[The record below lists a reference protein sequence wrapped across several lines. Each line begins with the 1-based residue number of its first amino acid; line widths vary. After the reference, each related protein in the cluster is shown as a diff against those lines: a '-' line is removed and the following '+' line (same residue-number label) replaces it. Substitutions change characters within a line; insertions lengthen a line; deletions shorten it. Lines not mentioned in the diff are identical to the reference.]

1 MKLTHYEQETIIN
14 YNEAESTASVYTHNR
29 PLRRKLEK
37 LAADRPSECKCFRI
51 SHDGQAA
58 EVYIPKRWIKI
69 SPPRQIS
76 QAQREKM
83 RERAK
88 MAFSPR

>member
-1 MKLTHYEQETIIN
+1 MNLINSERETILN
-14 YNEAESTASVYTHNR
+14 FNEGEDVATVYTHNR
-29 PLRRKLEK
+29 ALRRKLEK
-37 LAADRPSECKCFRI
+37 LAADRPEDCKLHRI
-51 SHDGQAA
+51 SRDGLAA
-58 EVYIPKRWIKI
+58 EYYLPKKWIKI

>member
-1 MKLTHYEQETIIN
+1 MNLTNYERETILN
-14 YNEAESTASVYTHNR
+14 FNEGENTASVYTHSR
-29 PLRRKLEK
+29 ALRRKLDK
-37 LAADRPSECKCFRI
+37 LSADRPEECRLVKT
-51 SHDGQAA
+51 SHGGEAT
-58 EVYIPKRWIKI
+58 EYCIPKKWVKI

>member
-1 MKLTHYEQETIIN
+1 MNLTNYERETIFN
-14 YNEAESTASVYTHNR
+14 FNEGEDVASIFTHSR
-29 PLRRKLEK
+29 ALRRKLDK
-37 LAADRPSECKCFRI
+37 LAEDRPEDCKLR
-51 SHDGQAA
+51 SVSRDGQAA
-58 EVYIPKRWIKI
+58 EYYIPKKWIKI